1 MTPELWAAL
10 IGAIVLVLTN
20 TAAAIKLWGD
30 VQKQKA
36 DRAETKELRDKEAL
50 QFRDRLLKAEFNI
63 TQLKDSQALTAT
75 VLDDLRDTTAALNT
89 ATAKLELTTDNL
101 AEALKEL
108 RK

>member
-1 MTPELWAAL
+1 MTPELYAAL
-10 IGAIVLVLTN
+10 IGAVVLVLTN
-20 TAAAIKLWGD
+20 SAAAIKLWGD

-50 QFRDRLLKAEFNI
+50 QIRDRLLKAEFNI

>member
-1 MTPELWAAL
+1 MTPELYAAL
-10 IGAIVLVLTN
+10 IGAVVLVLTN
-20 TAAAIKLWGD
+20 SAAAIKLWGD

-50 QFRDRLLKAEFNI
+50 QIRDRLLKAEFNI

-101 AEALKEL
+101 AEALKGL

>member
-1 MTPELWAAL
+1 MTTELWAML
-10 IGAIVLVLTN
+10 IGAVVLLLTN
-20 TAAAIKLWGD
+20 LAGLVKVWGE
-30 VQKQKA
+30 VVKTRQ
-36 DRAETKELRDKEAL
+36 DRASTKEQRDAAEL
-50 QFRDRLLKAEFNI
+50 EFRDRMLKAEFNI

-75 VLDDLRDTTAALNT
+75 ILDDLRDTTAALCT